1 MPRKYDKVIR
11 FYSSW
16 FADWFDP
23 EKAFS
28 DHEIVQLFLS
38 IRDCQVEGSI
48 EPLEKLPLEI
58 RRALSMATMGEQCI
72 RLVETSN
79 SARTRGQTGGE
90 KSAELRRNP
99 EAAAAARMRNQLVDQ
114 SIQEREQRQEQQKR
128 AAAKPQSYEE
138 LLKKA
143 AEGDEASLSVLRIT
157 KDQARDLAKMKSLF

>member
-23 EKAFS
+23 DKAFS
-28 DHEIVQLFLS
+28 DHEIVQLVLAV
-38 IRDCQVEGSI
+38 RDCQVEGSI

-72 RLVETSN
+72 RLIETSN
-79 SARTRGQTGGE
+79 SAKTRGQTGGE

-99 EAAAAARMRNQLVDQ
+99 ELAAASRMRKQLEDAA
-114 SIQEREQRQEQQKR
+114 INEREQRYEQQKANKMSR
-128 AAAKPQSYEE
+128 KEYLVLLDKAAKGDKS
-138 LLKKA
+138 A
-143 AEGDEASLSVLRIT
+143 ADDLQISIE
-157 KDQARDLAKMKSLF
+157 LAKELNK

>member
-23 EKAFS
+23 DKAFT
-28 DHEIVQLFLS
+28 DHEIVQLVLAV
-38 IRDCQVEGSI
+38 RDCQVEGSI

-72 RLVETSN
+72 RLIETSN
-79 SARTRGQTGGE
+79 SAKTRGQTGGE

-99 EAAAAARMRNQLVDQ
+99 EFAAASRMRKQLEDAAI
-114 SIQEREQRQEQQKR
+114 SEREQRYEQQKANKMSR
-128 AAAKPQSYEE
+128 KEYLVLLDKAAKGDKS
-138 LLKKA
+138 A
-143 AEGDEASLSVLRIT
+143 ADDLQISIE
-157 KDQARDLAKMKSLF
+157 LAKELNK